1 MAHAPNCLVLLYPYP
16 DTVRRDALRDALH
29 KTLRST
35 FLTPRSLPCTA
46 PRKAFGSAIA
56 DCRYRAPLTPRLS
69 QYVQYSANRRF
80 WQAIMDENFWRERFA
95 GSRYRFRPLTS
106 LCKGGCRTKRGGR
119 VVKVGTRR
127 VKQPFRQA
135 RSSPAT
141 SPYTGEAILWKFLML
156 GAFLR
161 EPAFR
166 SQLAAAR

>member
-16 DTVRRDALRDALH
+16 DTVRRDALH

-80 WQAIMDENFWRERFA
+80 WQAI
-95 GSRYRFRPLTS
+95 
-106 LCKGGCRTKRGGR
+106 LC
-119 VVKVGTRR
+119 
-127 VKQPFRQA
+127 
-135 RSSPAT
+135 
-141 SPYTGEAILWKFLML
+141 EAHFL
-156 GAFLR
+156 FLR
-161 EPAFR
+161 ETLALFFNMCYTDLGYNHIISDREIRIGISYLYFLAIGKVVPAIGDTNAGR
-166 SQLAAAR
+166 VSVGARPLFWSRREILSFPLHIFSTCAIL

>member
-16 DTVRRDALRDALH
+16 DTVRRDALH

-80 WQAIMDENFWRERFA
+80 WQAI
-95 GSRYRFRPLTS
+95 
-106 LCKGGCRTKRGGR
+106 LC
-119 VVKVGTRR
+119 
-127 VKQPFRQA
+127 
-135 RSSPAT
+135 
-141 SPYTGEAILWKFLML
+141 EAHFL
-156 GAFLR
+156 FLR
-161 EPAFR
+161 ETLALFFNMCYTERAMLTKYLTPMRYGSAFR
-166 SQLAAAR
+166 ISIPHWGSVSIAAAGDTNAGRVSVGARPLFWSRREILSFPLHIFSTCAIL